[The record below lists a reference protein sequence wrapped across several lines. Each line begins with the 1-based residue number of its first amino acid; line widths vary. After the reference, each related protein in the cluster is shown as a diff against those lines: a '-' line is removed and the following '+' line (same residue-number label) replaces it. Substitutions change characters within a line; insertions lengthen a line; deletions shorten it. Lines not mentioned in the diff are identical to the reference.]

1 MSLDLFTTI
10 NIYMFVNYI
19 CTFTLGVAWFR
30 IKNKYDGI
38 LYIFID
44 FLFQSIG
51 LTLASLKL
59 ILPEIISVVL
69 ANVLMFIGAIFFLYG
84 LGLFTKVKIP
94 KFPYVIVALIF
105 TSLYALFT
113 FSFPDMKM
121 RLIIFTSMIL
131 PVLFNNIYI
140 ILFKADKIYQK
151 FSLHVVIALF
161 LLMLVHGSRM
171 VFGLIHFPLKDYQNL
186 HQLESYL
193 IIASLL
199 CTIYLTFSVTQ
210 MIHMKLLYELD
221 ESAKQTKN
229 LLLKTEKLA
238 ITDGLTGLYN
248 RRKIEEKIQSR
259 ISEYMKNKLSF
270 SILLLDI
277 DHFKRF
283 NDTYGH
289 DVGDKVIIE
298 VSSLLKNCLND
309 GDEIGRWG
317 GEEFLVLLGN
327 EDMLEAKKK
336 SFNIIKRISEH
347 DLNLAGYNEKLTI
360 SGGFVEMTEDY
371 NLNKLI
377 KLADNALY
385 KAKEKGRNRLE
396 TGF

>member
-1 MSLDLFTTI
+1 
-10 NIYMFVNYI
+10 MFVNYI
-19 CTFTLGVAWFR
+19 CTFTLGIAWFR

-69 ANVLMFIGAIFFLYG
+69 ANVLMFTGAIFFLYG

-94 KFPYVIVALIF
+94 KLPYVIVALIF

-113 FSFPDMKM
+113 FSFPDTKM

-140 ILFKADKIYQK
+140 IFFKAEKIYRK

-171 VFGLIHFPLKDYQNL
+171 VVGLIHFPFKDYQNL

-193 IIASLL
+193 IISSLL
-199 CTIYLTFSVTQ
+199 CTIYLTFSITQ

-259 ISEYMKNKLSF
+259 INEYKKNKLSF

-277 DHFKRF
+277 DYFKRF

-298 VSSLLKNCLND
+298 VSGLLKNCLNSD
-309 GDEIGRWG
+309 DEIGRWG
-317 GEEFLVLLGN
+317 GEEFIILLGN
-327 EDMLEAKKK
+327 KNILEAKEK

-347 DLNLAGYNEKLTI
+347 DLNLASYNEKLTI
-360 SGGFVEMTEDY
+360 SGGLVEMKDDY

-396 TGF
+396 TD